1 MILRHRSTGKIDES
15 CLSSE
20 GEELVKRL
28 NFQMLQ
34 LTFALAIQFNLQ
46 NIITV
51 IIDDLKETG
60 IIIIVS
66 VFLIAIGSK

>member
-15 CLSSE
+15 CLSNE